1 MPSDSNGIQVNGNVL
16 DQSNLF
22 ELPGP
27 SVFVGGEQHDV
38 AAGVSFGSSMCAQHQ
53 HQFDFV

>member
-1 MPSDSNGIQVNGNVL
+1 MLSDSSGIQVDGSVL

-27 SVFVGGEQHDV
+27 SVFVGGEQHD
-38 AAGVSFGSSMCAQHQ
+38 AAADVSFGSSRCAQQQ
-53 HQFDFV
+53 HHL